1 MARLFSVRAAKLV
14 IFTAKS
20 LLAMSQELRP
30 GLWTASNG
38 MAEVKVSD
46 TKARQRTRAEY
57 FPGNI
62 FGPENKVLLC

>member
-1 MARLFSVRAAKLV
+1 MASLFSVRAAKLV

-20 LLAMSQELRP
+20 LLSQELRP

-62 FGPENKVLLC
+62 FGPENKVLIC